1 MNYKSMKEDA
11 ARIFKTVATY
21 AVGSAVIV
29 GAVTIGIAYGKH
41 ISSKPEKPTMVIQPS
56 IKLKDISVAINE
68 RNEMLIID
76 RRTGEYVTYEDSVG
90 MAIFTTYA
98 GKLYTEKNSK

>member
-1 MNYKSMKEDA
+1 MNYKQLKEDTA
-11 ARIFKTVATY
+11 VVLKKAATY
-21 AVGSAVIV
+21 TVGAAVIV

-41 ISSKPEKPTMVIQPS
+41 VSSKPEKPTMVIQPS
-56 IKLKDISVAINE
+56 IKLQDVSVAINE

-76 RRTGEYVTYEDSVG
+76 RKTGEYVTYEDSVG